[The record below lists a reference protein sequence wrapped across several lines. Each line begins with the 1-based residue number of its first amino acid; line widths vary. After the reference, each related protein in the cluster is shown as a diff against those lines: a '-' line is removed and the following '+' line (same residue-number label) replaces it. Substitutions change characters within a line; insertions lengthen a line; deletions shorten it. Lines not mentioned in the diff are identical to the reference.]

1 MVIMIQSIVLIRNRG
16 EFVAPPVFPSADPEG
31 GGLGGGSG
39 ELGGGDGRG
48 RVAATAEW
56 NMYLLSAPL
65 SSSLQQRGK
74 QQRSSPSIRASSGS
88 PQVSVTGAT
97 AAGGAGDG
105 AAAAAAAAASPALAS
120 PAVASP
126 PFIESPVAATPP
138 SIAFPTVAAP
148 TFIESHAIASPLIAT
163 PALTTYADSTGPTVA
178 AAAAAA
184 AVGGSSSSS
193 GVKEGGVLS
202 AAGRAADGAAGDPFS
217 ISPFNTSTR
226 QQQHTLT
233 DALAVRAVGGAPGGA
248 SALEQRLRGALRA
261 GPQLQQQQ
269 TNQLRSNQ
277 PSVNP
282 SVNLNVNQPG
292 VPHLRAIQPKQN
304 HQPRVIQPR
313 VIQPRVMEQQQQQ
326 RVEAVPRAVS
336 EFGDTESVR
345 DMASGRVS
353 DEGLQQGLLQLAE
366 AVATGDQPRM
376 VSLTRRLRP
385 LSSPYG
391 TPMQRVSHYLLTAL
405 AKRAAGALGTDYI
418 AYLSR
423 APEEEALI
431 LAFAAHCPTLQFCY
445 SALACA
451 MLVRR
456 TERWDAAEDETNITH
471 IVDFAI
477 GAMQT
482 PSHTLPGSPP
492 FHKPLFLPCCRTRQR
507 ISQTPTSLAS
517 LTSLAVIVDFAVWA
531 STRQRMSPNTHIVDF
546 TRQDE
551 SNIHIV
557 DFAMWAGQWPIVI
570 RQLAAAARK
579 RMAAAAVTINS
590 HNSSSSSG
598 SSSSSV
604 GICDSTAAT
613 TSHAS
618 KSPSASHPSPSQ
630 PTSAHHSPSPSSSP
644 SPTPLQGPCTSAPS
658 PIPPCFLRIRF
669 TAVDPPF
676 GHPYGTGPKLPAAFL
691 QAELARAAQEC
702 GVSLSFS
709 RVEAAPETLRAAA
722 IGVER
727 GECVLVNVAGRLA
740 CVADSTVLR
749 HSPKDTAIK
758 LDPKVVSLVE
768 WDSNQQQ
775 PFFLHRFKDALL
787 FFHNIFASHDAL
799 ASRFS
804 FGRRG
809 FEEFVLA
816 REMVNLVA
824 CEGMQ
829 RLVRAE
835 RLDQMHTRMG
845 RLGVAA
851 RPYSKRSMWGL
862 RELIAPYPKG
872 FAVERH
878 PQGGVRLLWNGQS
891 ILGASAWTPGG
902 GDGRK

>member
-1 MVIMIQSIVLIRNRG
+1 LV
-16 EFVAPPVFPSADPEG
+16 
-31 GGLGGGSG
+31 
-39 ELGGGDGRG
+39 
-48 RVAATAEW
+48 
-56 NMYLLSAPL
+56 
-65 SSSLQQRGK
+65 QQGQD
-74 QQRSSPSIRASSGS
+74 QQIE
-88 PQVSVTGAT
+88 PQ
-97 AAGGAGDG
+97 
-105 AAAAAAAAASPALAS
+105 
-120 PAVASP
+120 
-126 PFIESPVAATPP
+126 
-138 SIAFPTVAAP
+138 
-148 TFIESHAIASPLIAT
+148 
-163 PALTTYADSTGPTVA
+163 
-178 AAAAAA
+178 
-184 AVGGSSSSS
+184 
-193 GVKEGGVLS
+193 
-202 AAGRAADGAAGDPFS
+202 
-217 ISPFNTSTR
+217 N
-226 QQQHTLT
+226 
-233 DALAVRAVGGAPGGA
+233 
-248 SALEQRLRGALRA
+248 
-261 GPQLQQQQ
+261 QQQQ
-269 TNQLRSNQ
+269 QPQQEQEQQQQQQLYQQQNRHQSQQQQANQ
-277 PSVNP
+277 PLQPAQRPLQP
-282 SVNLNVNQPG
+282 SKRPLQASQFDLEFPFASIDSMRAAEMEALEKAITGFSRGASNEDRVAVGSGGSAVG
-292 VPHLRAIQPKQN
+292 VTHLRAIQPKQN

-345 DMASGRVS
+345 DLASGRVS
-353 DEGLQQGLLQLAE
+353 DEMLQQDLLQLAE

-451 MLVRR
+451 ML
-456 TERWDAAEDETNITH
+456 DAAE
-471 IVDFAI
+471 
-477 GAMQT
+477 
-482 PSHTLPGSPP
+482 
-492 FHKPLFLPCCRTRQR
+492 
-507 ISQTPTSLAS
+507 
-517 LTSLAVIVDFAVWA
+517 
-531 STRQRMSPNTHIVDF
+531 
-546 TRQDE
+546 DE

-618 KSPSASHPSPSQ
+618 QSPSASHPSPSQ

-644 SPTPLQGPCTSAPS
+644 SPTPLQGPSTSAPS
-658 PIPPCFLRIRF
+658 PIPPSFLRIRF

-758 LDPKVVSLVE
+758 AIMQLDPKVVSLVE

-902 GDGRK
+902 GDGRR